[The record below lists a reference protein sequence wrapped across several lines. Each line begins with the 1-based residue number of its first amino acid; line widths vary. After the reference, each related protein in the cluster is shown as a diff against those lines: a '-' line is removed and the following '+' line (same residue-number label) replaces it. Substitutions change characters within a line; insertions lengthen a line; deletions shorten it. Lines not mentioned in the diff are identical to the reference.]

1 MLNTKHYI
9 AKVHTK
15 RYIAKVHTKHYIAK
29 LFSIII
35 QQVRLL
41 SKWLVK
47 VEGAVCSMH
56 VINPKKYLPSQL
68 C

>member
-9 AKVHTK
+9 AKVH
-15 RYIAKVHTKHYIAK
+15 Y
-29 LFSIII
+29 FDIIV

-56 VINPKKYLPSQL
+56 VINPKKYLPKQL

>member
-1 MLNTKHYI
+1 ML
-9 AKVHTK
+9 
-15 RYIAKVHTKHYIAK
+15 
-29 LFSIII
+29 LSSQFDIIV

-41 SKWLVK
+41 SRWLVN

-56 VINPKKYLPSQL
+56 VINPKKYLTIQL